1 MFAGTSGIA
10 FFATTGHMYSGPLR
24 ASEGAQ
30 GLWPCWKQRKN
41 GKFLPISAIQ
51 IESGIATNPS
61 QMIHTSTVLA
71 VNLPQICPQKT
82 RLLLQQK

>member
-41 GKFLPISAIQ
+41 GKFLPISAIEYSDEGDQ
-51 IESGIATNPS
+51 EPELIVISVPG
-61 QMIHTSTVLA
+61 L
-71 VNLPQICPQKT
+71 K
-82 RLLLQQK
+82 